1 MGKFKYSNFIAG
13 SSLGH
18 IHFFKSS
25 TLYPTNVLQT
35 LPSLKCAF
43 TLTFLSFRMGS
54 FTSMPKIRP
63 APNSDDTDVDY
74 GNVGERVGL
83 DDFLAKCKNQLGS
96 LPPLI
101 PRNVRH
107 RKNSLGNEGK

>member
-1 MGKFKYSNFIAG
+1 
-13 SSLGH
+13 
-18 IHFFKSS
+18 
-25 TLYPTNVLQT
+25 
-35 LPSLKCAF
+35 
-43 TLTFLSFRMGS
+43 
-54 FTSMPKIRP
+54 MPKIRP

-107 RKNSLGNEGK
+107 RKNSLGNEGRLLWHFLTISGPLFHSMATANLNKSEEVRGLKFLKN